1 MRERAYT
8 FSITKLLTMAYFP
21 QLIYCCEKVVTENMK
36 NQARELQEYYNYFVD
51 KPLHPAASLHFV
63 SSLPPS

>member
-1 MRERAYT
+1 
-8 FSITKLLTMAYFP
+8 MAYSP
-21 QLIYCCEKVVTENMK
+21 QLIYCCEKVVTENVK

-51 KPLHPAASLHFV
+51 KPLHPAVSLHFV